1 MVEVILS
8 ISLSFVS
15 VALSFLAPII
25 AKKIEYRKETHKAV
39 FDKATDALEH
49 YTSCM
54 SVFLCDFPLK
64 CQDIFDETLQSIAIL
79 QLYCSDVSQQALQ
92 DILNEL
98 YKLEENGFKSSE
110 SRTFDAQAVK
120 TLHTKVVSMISN
132 DILSFGKSNKKTVK

>member
-15 VALSFLAPII
+15 VTLSFLAPII
-25 AKKIEYRKETHKAV
+25 AKKIEYRKETLKAI
-39 FDKATDALEH
+39 FNKATDALEH

-54 SVFLCDFPLK
+54 SVFLCDFPMK

-98 YKLEENGFKSSE
+98 YKLEENGFKSIE
-110 SRTFDAQAVK
+110 FQTFDQDTVK
-120 TLHTKVVSMISN
+120 ALHNKVVSMISN
-132 DILSFGKSNKKTVK
+132 ELLSLGKSNKKIVK

>member
-1 MVEVILS
+1 MLEIILS
-8 ISLSFVS
+8 FSVSFVT
-15 VALSFLAPII
+15 LTYSFLSPLI
-25 AKKIEYRKETHKAV
+25 AKKAEYKKETHKAV
-39 FDKATDALEH
+39 FDKATAALEH

-54 SVFLCDFPLK
+54 SVFLCDFPMK

-92 DILNEL
+92 DILDEL